1 MTPLLTGSSTAG
13 YLEFETRDGSSL
25 YYLPRHRFLDLDQ
38 PASYFR
44 PRIPRP
50 FILRIAHVTAE
61 SSISSPTAAPAAALT
76 ARPYTTSSTTPI
88 IHSTTPDHQS
98 KRRRIFS
105 IYKLAGSKENALR
118 FLRHFSAI
126 SLSSD
131 STNAKSV
138 STRTESHRFSGISAS
153 PSTVSD
159 MLSGAGDS
167 NGHSRTNSRG
177 EGSVG
182 ALGRRPGLTDDIR
195 TASNDSGRS
204 TMSSVLYPG
213 AIGDEKPV
221 ASGNGLAISIA
232 LAEPVL
238 FLQGFDQTDDST
250 RTTTMLRGSLH
261 LKVSKSAK
269 IKAIS
274 LKFKG
279 KAETEW
285 PEGIYYCDAH
295 SEVLYPKL
303 MTLFAKQV
311 FRPRKLSLEILKV
324 S

>member
-1 MTPLLTGSSTAG
+1 MAD
-13 YLEFETRDGSSL
+13 YLELETRDGSSL
-25 YYLPRHRFLDLDQ
+25 HYLPPDRFTNSNL
-38 PASYFR
+38 PTSYFR
-44 PRIPRP
+44 PRISRP
-50 FILRIAHVTAE
+50 FVLRIANVTAE
-61 SSISSPTAAPAAALT
+61 SPISSPAATQATALSV
-76 ARPYTTSSTTPI
+76 RPYTTSFTTPI
-88 IHSTTPDHQS
+88 ISSTTLSRQI
-98 KRRRIFS
+98 KRRKIFS
-105 IYKLAGSKENALR
+105 NHKLAGSKENALR

-138 STRTESHRFSGISAS
+138 STRTEPHRFSGISTS

-159 MLSGAGDS
+159 MLSGAGDLD
-167 NGHSRTNSRG
+167 GHSRNNSSG
-177 EGSVG
+177 GGSVS
-182 ALGRRPGLTDDIR
+182 ALGRRPGLTDNIR
-195 TASNDSGRS
+195 TASNES
-204 TMSSVLYPG
+204 TQSTVSNVLYPG

-238 FLQGFDQTDDST
+238 FLQGFDHTDDTS

-285 PEGIYYCDAH
+285 PEGIYHYDAH
-295 SEVLYPKL
+295 TGLAHPS
-303 MTLFAKQV
+303 
-311 FRPRKLSLEILKV
+311 
-324 S
+324 

>member
-1 MTPLLTGSSTAG
+1 MAD
-13 YLEFETRDGSSL
+13 YLEVENRDGSSL
-25 YYLPRHRFLDLDQ
+25 HYLPPDRFANSNL
-38 PASYFR
+38 PTSYFR
-44 PRIPRP
+44 PRIARP
-50 FILRIAHVTAE
+50 FVLRIAHVTAE
-61 SSISSPTAAPAAALT
+61 SPTPSPTATQATDLT
-76 ARPYTTSSTTPI
+76 ARPYTPSFTTPI
-88 IHSTTPDHQS
+88 ISSTTLSPQR
-98 KRRRIFS
+98 KRRKIFS

-126 SLSSD
+126 SVSSD
-131 STNAKSV
+131 STNVKSV
-138 STRTESHRFSGISAS
+138 STRTEPHRFSRISAS

-159 MLSGAGDS
+159 MLSGAVDS
-167 NGHSRTNSRG
+167 DAHSRTNSRG
-177 EGSVG
+177 GGPVS

-195 TASNDSGRS
+195 TASNESTQS

-238 FLQGFDQTDDST
+238 FLQGFDHTDDSS

-285 PEGIYYCDAH
+285 PEGIYYYDAH
-295 SEVLYPKL
+295 IGKAYP
-303 MTLFAKQV
+303 
-311 FRPRKLSLEILKV
+311 S
-324 S
+324 